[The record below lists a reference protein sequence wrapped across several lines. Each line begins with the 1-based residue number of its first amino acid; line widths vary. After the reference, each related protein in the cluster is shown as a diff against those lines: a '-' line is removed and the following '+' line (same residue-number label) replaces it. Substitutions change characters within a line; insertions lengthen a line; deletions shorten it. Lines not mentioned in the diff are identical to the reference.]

1 MRVEELH
8 LAAVADPERR
18 ILLMTGAI
26 DSTDFTIMVRL
37 KLPVGGLWTVI
48 KAKTNLT
55 NVSWNHWVIFL
66 GEQISMP
73 AKAENRLLFSRQFA
87 DAAYFPDENAIVYG
101 GGEVR
106 PGESL
111 LTMYTAELTA
121 GNVYGAIYGSPA
133 IGGEPLLTTLEDV
146 LSYTIQQD
154 APQED
159 MTVPV
164 RIQKGPEQMVR
175 RLGFD

>member
-8 LAAVADPERR
+8 LAAVADPARR
-18 ILLMTGAI
+18 VLLMTGAI
-26 DSTDFTIMVRL
+26 DSTDFTIMVRME
-37 KLPVGGLWTVI
+37 LPVGGLWTVI

-55 NVSWNHWVIFL
+55 NATWNHWVIFL

-73 AKAENRLLFSRQFA
+73 AKAEERLLFSRQFP

-121 GNVYGAIYGSPA
+121 GNIYDAIYGSPA
-133 IGGEPLLTTLEDV
+133 IGGEPLLTTLEDA
-146 LSYTIQQD
+146 LFYAQQQD

-164 RIQKGPEQMVR
+164 RVQKAPERMVR
-175 RLGFD
+175 RLGLD